1 MYGYIYKTTNLINGK
16 IYIGK
21 RKGEFTTSYKG
32 SGKYLKNALNK
43 YGVENFSVEVIEYCE
58 TLDIQNEREKYWIS
72 YYQNLDTPMYNIA
85 KGGDGGDT
93 YCKLSKTDRDIMLR
107 RKSEASRNNQIIY
120 KENYA
125 NGHKKAWETRRKN
138 GNDKMSIEQ
147 RRKLSEA
154 HKGYK
159 PSKESIQKGIESRKG
174 YKHSE
179 ETKRKISKSNKG
191 KKRSVETRLKLSQSL
206 KGKQCGEL
214 NGFYG
219 KTHTEKTKELIGSY
233 NKERFANR
241 VWINNGEI
249 NKRVLLTELEKYK
262 ELGFKEGRIKW
273 RKQH

>member
-1 MYGYIYKTTNLINGK
+1 
-16 IYIGK
+16 
-21 RKGEFTTSYKG
+21 
-32 SGKYLKNALNK
+32 
-43 YGVENFSVEVIEYCE
+43 
-58 TLDIQNEREKYWIS
+58 
-72 YYQNLDTPMYNIA
+72 MYNIA

-93 YCKLSKTDRDIMLR
+93 YYKLSKTDRAIMLK
-107 RKSEASRNNQIIY
+107 RKSEATRFSQIIY

-138 GNDKMSIEQ
+138 GNDQMSLEQ
-147 RRKLSEA
+147 RIKLSEA

-159 PSKESIQKGIESRKG
+159 RSKEFIQKGIESRKG

-179 ETKRKISKSNKG
+179 ETKHKISNSNKG
-191 KKRSVETRLKLSQSL
+191 KKRSVETCLKLSQSL

-219 KTHTEKTKELIGSY
+219 KTHTEKTKKLIGSY
-233 NKERFANR
+233 SKERFANR

-249 NKRVLLTELEKYK
+249 NKRVLIAELEKYK

-273 RKQH
+273 

>member
-1 MYGYIYKTTNLINGK
+1 MYGYIYKTTNRINGK
-16 IYIGK
+16 IYVGK

-32 SGKYLKNALNK
+32 SGKYLRNALNK

-72 YYQNLDTPMYNIA
+72 YYRNLGTPMYNIA

-93 YCKLSKTDRDIMLR
+93 YYKLSKVDRDIMLK
-107 RKSEASRNNQIIY
+107 RKSEATRNNQIIY

-125 NGHKKAWETRRKN
+125 IGHKKAWETRRKN

-154 HKGYK
+154 HKGHK

-179 ETKRKISKSNKG
+179 ETKHKISSSNKG
-191 KKRSVETRLKLSQSL
+191 KNRSVETCSKISQSL
-206 KGKQCGEL
+206 KGKRSGEL

-249 NKRVLLTELEKYK
+249 NKRVLMTELEKYK
-262 ELGFKEGRIKW
+262 KLGFEEGRIKW
-273 RKQH
+273 RKHH